1 MILELDHLVAAF
13 FVLMRTGAFFIG
25 LPFLTGKM
33 VPMQVRAGFALLVT
47 ILLLP
52 FVPVEV
58 DTSIVSNYVGAILV
72 GANEV
77 LIGLLMALTVRMTFY
92 GLEVAGH
99 VTSMEIGL
107 VRNESLNPFGIPGS
121 MISSLLFYF
130 ALILMFVTGLHYL
143 ILQAFSHSFQLLP
156 IGRPLLQI
164 HGFDDFLNE
173 TGTIFL
179 MGLLISAPFIAL
191 SLTIN
196 LVLAVLG
203 KAAPKIN
210 VFMTSFAVRILAGVL
225 LFISSV
231 LLIRGYIIKYLTKAP
246 ENLLIFIEN

>member
-1 MILELDHLVAAF
+1 MILEIDHLVAAF
-13 FVLMRTGAFFIG
+13 FVLMRTGAFFVG
-25 LPFLTGKM
+25 LPFVTGKM
-33 VPMQVRAGFALLVT
+33 VPMQVRAGFALCITV
-47 ILLLP
+47 LLLP
-52 FVPVEV
+52 FVPVEIDV
-58 DTSIVSNYVGAILV
+58 AVASNYVGAILI

-99 VTSMEIGL
+99 ITSMEIGL

-130 ALILMFVTGLHYL
+130 ALILMFITGLHYMV
-143 ILQAFSHSFQLLP
+143 LQAFSQSFHLLP
-156 IGRPLLQI
+156 VGRPLLQI
-164 HGFDDFLNE
+164 NGFDDFLNE

-231 LLIRGYIIKYLTKAP
+231 LLIRGYILKYLGRAP
-246 ENLLIFIEN
+246 ENILLFLDN

>member
-1 MILELDHLVAAF
+1 MILELDHLTASF
-13 FVLMRTGAFFIG
+13 FVLMRTGAFFVG

-33 VPMQVRAGFALLVT
+33 VPMQVRAGFALLLT
-47 ILLLP
+47 ILLMP

-58 DTSIVSNYVGAILV
+58 ESAIISNYMGVILV

-99 VTSMEIGL
+99 LTSMEIGL
-107 VRNESLNPFGIPGS
+107 IRNESLNPFGIPGS

-130 ALILMFVTGLHYL
+130 ALILMFITGLHYL
-143 ILQAFSHSFQLLP
+143 VLQAFSQSFQLIP
-156 IGRPLLQI
+156 VGRPLIQI
-164 HGFDDFLNE
+164 NGFDDFLIE
-173 TGTIFL
+173 TSTIFL

-225 LFISSV
+225 LFISSI
-231 LLIRGYIIKYLTKAP
+231 LLIRGYILKYLGRAP
-246 ENLLIFIEN
+246 ENLLIFFQN

>member
-1 MILELDHLVAAF
+1 MIIELDHLVAAF
-13 FVLMRTGAFFIG
+13 FVLMRTGAFFVG

-33 VPMQVRAGFALLVT
+33 VPMQVRAGFAMLLT

-52 FVPVEV
+52 FVPVEA
-58 DTSIVSNYVGAILV
+58 DIAIISNFLGAILI

-99 VTSMEIGL
+99 IMSMEIGL
-107 VRNESLNPFGIPGS
+107 IRNESLNPFGIPGS

-130 ALILMFVTGLHYL
+130 ALLLMFVTGLHYL
-143 ILQAFSHSFQLLP
+143 VLQAFSQSFQLIP
-156 IGRPLLQI
+156 VGRPLMQI
-164 HGFDDFLNE
+164 DGFDDFINE
-173 TGTIFL
+173 TSTIFL
-179 MGLLISAPFIAL
+179 MGLLISAPFIAMSL
-191 SLTIN
+191 SIN

-210 VFMTSFAVRILAGVL
+210 VFMVSFAIRILGGVL
-225 LFISSV
+225 LFIASI
-231 LLIRGYIIKYLTKAP
+231 LLIRGYILKYLGRAP
-246 ENLLIFIEN
+246 ENMLLFMDN

>member
-1 MILELDHLVAAF
+1 MILELDHLVAAY

-107 VRNESLNPFGIPGS
+107 VRNESLNPFGIP
-121 MISSLLFYF
+121 
-130 ALILMFVTGLHYL
+130 
-143 ILQAFSHSFQLLP
+143 
-156 IGRPLLQI
+156 
-164 HGFDDFLNE
+164 
-173 TGTIFL
+173 
-179 MGLLISAPFIAL
+179 
-191 SLTIN
+191 
-196 LVLAVLG
+196 
-203 KAAPKIN
+203 
-210 VFMTSFAVRILAGVL
+210 
-225 LFISSV
+225 
-231 LLIRGYIIKYLTKAP
+231 
-246 ENLLIFIEN
+246 

>member
-1 MILELDHLVAAF
+1 MTLEIDHLVAAF
-13 FVLMRTGAFFIG
+13 FVLMRTGAFFVG
-25 LPFLTGKM
+25 LPFVTGKM
-33 VPMQVRAGFALLVT
+33 VPMQVRAGFALCITV
-47 ILLLP
+47 LLLP
-52 FVPVEV
+52 FVPVEIDV
-58 DTSIVSNYVGAILV
+58 AVASNYVGAILI

-99 VTSMEIGL
+99 ITSMEIGL

-130 ALILMFVTGLHYL
+130 ALILMFVTGLHYMV
-143 ILQAFSHSFQLLP
+143 LQAFSQSFHLLP
-156 IGRPLLQI
+156 VGRPLLQI
-164 HGFDDFLNE
+164 NGFDDFLNE

-210 VFMTSFAVRILAGVL
+210 VFMTSFAVRILAGIM

-231 LLIRGYIIKYLTKAP
+231 LLIRGYILKYLGRAP
-246 ENLLIFIEN
+246 ENILLFLDN